1 MGTPTR
7 ERVLPPRAAPRGR
20 LRHPLARMRLFE
32 LQTGLGGP
40 TPLVRAGRPAAPPV
54 RLRMVSRRGFRR
66 LTAALAVTVVA
77 VAGAAEG
84 SETALR
90 VGSKSFT
97 ESYVI
102 AEIVSRI
109 AEQVGEAPVER
120 RFGLGGTGIAFGAL
134 ASGEIDVYPEYTGT
148 ISRAILNDPSLTGVP
163 ALRARL
169 RSRGLIISEPLGFA
183 NTYALAVRRDTAARL
198 GLRAI
203 SDLSRHPGLTAA
215 FDPGFLNRDD
225 GWPGL
230 QRHYGLRFTAVRG
243 MEHALT
249 YPALSSGRVDVIDV
263 FSTDGQLA
271 RADLVVLADDRRFF
285 PEYAAVLLARAS
297 LADRLPRTWAALQQR
312 LAGRID
318 NAAMARLNREVEL
331 DRRTFAQAA
340 AAFLGE
346 REAAGADIA
355 RRQLGRALMTLT
367 VEHLVL
373 VTASLAVA
381 IALGL
386 PLGLL
391 AARHRLFG
399 QIELMGIGVLQTI
412 PALALLAFMI
422 PLFGIGRMPALVA
435 LCLYALLPIVRN
447 TYAGVSSLDRQL
459 LDMAAVMRLNGW
471 QRLAW
476 IELPLAAVTIMA
488 GIKTAAVLTVG
499 TATLAAF
506 IGGGGYGTLIVTG
519 LALND
524 VPTILAG
531 AIPAAV
537 MALAIH
543 VAFEALDRLVV
554 PRPLRGAFG
563 IAR

>member
-1 MGTPTR
+1 MRSSVVSRCSCLAGLLVAGMTMLAGTA
-7 ERVLPPRAAPRGR
+7 EGGAAP
-20 LRHPLARMRLFE
+20 
-32 LQTGLGGP
+32 
-40 TPLVRAGRPAAPPV
+40 V
-54 RLRMVSRRGFRR
+54 
-66 LTAALAVTVVA
+66 
-77 VAGAAEG
+77 
-84 SETALR
+84 R

-102 AEIVSRI
+102 AEIVARI
-109 AEQVGEAPVER
+109 VEQVGEAQVER
-120 RFGLGGTGIAFGAL
+120 RFGLGGTGIVYGAL

-148 ISRAILNDPSLTGVP
+148 ISRAILNDPAVTDLSSLRP
-163 ALRARL
+163 RMRA
-169 RSRGLIISEPLGFA
+169 RGLIISEPMGFA

-203 SDLSRHPGLTAA
+203 SDLARHPGLTGA

-230 QRHYGLRFTAVRG
+230 QRHYGLHLAAVRG

-249 YPALSSGRVDVIDV
+249 YPALTSGRVDVIDV

-285 PEYAAVLLARAS
+285 PDYAAVLLARAS
-297 LADRLPRTWAALQQR
+297 LADRLPRTWAALERR
-312 LAGRID
+312 LGGRID
-318 NAAMARLNREVEL
+318 NATVARLNAQVEL
-331 DRRTFAQAA
+331 DRRSFAQAA

-346 REAAGADIA
+346 SDTRGAGTAGPG
-355 RRQLGRALMTLT
+355 LGRNLVTLT

-373 VTASLAVA
+373 VGASLAVA
-381 IALGL
+381 ITLGL
-386 PLGLL
+386 PLGVL
-391 AARHRLFG
+391 AARRRLLG

-422 PLFGIGRMPALVA
+422 PLFGIGRVPALVA

-447 TYAGVSSLDRQL
+447 TYAGISSLDRQL
-459 LDMAAVMRLNGW
+459 VDMAAVMRLNGW

-531 AIPAAV
+531 AIPAAL

-543 VAFEALDRLVV
+543 AAFEALDRLVV
-554 PRPLRGAFG
+554 PRSLRGSPGRA
-563 IAR
+563 